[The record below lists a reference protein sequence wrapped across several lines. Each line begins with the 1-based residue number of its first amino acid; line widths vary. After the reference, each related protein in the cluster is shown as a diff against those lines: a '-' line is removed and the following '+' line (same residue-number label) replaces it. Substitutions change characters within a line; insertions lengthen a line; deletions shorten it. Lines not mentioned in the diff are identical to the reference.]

1 MRTDEELKI
10 LFAQFDKDMATKTK
24 LYRFWLAVDQLG
36 NVIFMN
42 GSQNET
48 ISSHISR
55 RQEAGT
61 ATRLNNFVCCLLKK
75 LERNHCKKSE
85 GE

>member
-1 MRTDEELKI
+1 MTPEEKKALIEKFERDVEKRTRW
-10 LFAQFDKDMATKTK
+10 
-24 LYRFWLAVDQLG
+24 YRFWLAVDQLC
-36 NVIFMN
+36 NVLFWN
-42 GSQNET
+42 GSQDET

-61 ATRLNNFVCCLLKK
+61 ATRWDNFVCCLLKK
-75 LERNHCKKSE
+75 LEQNHCKKSE